1 MSKKEMKITDEQLEK
16 IRAQVNVRGKLI
28 SDIGAVEAQK
38 HDLLHA
44 LNNVM
49 QKKNEQHLNELDEK
63 AAELQIAKIIA
74 RLMMQDPELKQIPAD
89 KITATAK
96 EIGQMSAEEL
106 GDLSA
111 QTPSGDDKAAIVSQD
126 LQREASVAG
135 GGGVPGYGAP
145 AFKTRRKKHEQR

>member
-1 MSKKEMKITDEQLEK
+1 M
-16 IRAQVNVRGKLI
+16 QVKM
-28 SDIGAVEAQK
+28 ATATK
-38 HDLLHA
+38 MA
-44 LNNVM
+44 K
-49 QKKNEQHLNELDEK
+49 KKNEQHLNELDEK
-63 AAELQIAKIIA
+63 TTELQIAKIIA